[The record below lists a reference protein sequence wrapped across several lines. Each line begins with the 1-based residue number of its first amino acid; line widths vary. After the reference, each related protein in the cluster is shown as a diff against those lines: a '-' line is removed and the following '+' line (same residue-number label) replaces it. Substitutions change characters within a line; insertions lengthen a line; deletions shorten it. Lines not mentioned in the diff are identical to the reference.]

1 MSDPQISV
9 VLPTY
14 NHIQFLPGAVNSI
27 LAQRFTAFELIIVD
41 DGSTDD
47 TSLYL
52 ESIADHRVR
61 IIKHSRNQ
69 RLPAALNTGMR
80 AARGKFVTWIS
91 ADNLVC
97 PDFLMRLYTAL
108 DMHPE
113 CKFAYSQ
120 YNVVDDKNNIYDI
133 RSISNYCYR
142 NLFLYFSGCASFMY
156 LKDIHH
162 NIGYYDECLNGAED
176 YDMLIRIF
184 ECVNFTYIPYVLLSY
199 RVHSESMSENIPD
212 KIIMSG
218 RHAIENAMSRN
229 NGTLDIIKLYPEISQ
244 CKNKNK
250 AEYDACLDFGARI
263 LTTRCAK
270 LLINPKFAFKYFY
283 SALLSGINDPLC
295 VHNIMAMLACTKNM
309 EKNFYLILDD
319 MQEYCH
325 QNKEYL
331 MSIYNNYKGKFFVPI
346 LFPDVDD
353 SEVLSKAMVQA

>member
-1 MSDPQISV
+1 MSDPQVSV

-27 LAQRFTAFELIIVD
+27 LAQRFIAFELIIVD

-52 ESIADHRVR
+52 ESIADPRVR
-61 IIKHSRNQ
+61 VIRHSRNQ

-91 ADNLVC
+91 ADNLAC
-97 PDFLMRLYTAL
+97 PDFLMRLYAAL
-108 DMHPE
+108 NMHPE
-113 CKFAYSQ
+113 YKFAYSQ

-162 NIGYYDECLNGAED
+162 DIGYYDENLNGAED

-184 ECVNFTYIPYVLLSY
+184 ECTNFTYIPYPLLLY
-199 RVHSESMSENIPD
+199 RVHSGSMSGTIPD
-212 KIIMSG
+212 KISISG
-218 RHAIENAMSRN
+218 RHAIENAISRN
-229 NGTLDIIKLYPEISQ
+229 NGILNVVKLYPEISQ

-263 LTTRCAK
+263 LTARCAK
-270 LLINPKFAFKYFY
+270 LLINPMLAFKYFY
-283 SALLSGINDPLC
+283 SALLSGINDHLC
-295 VHNIMAMLACTKNM
+295 IHNIMAMLACTKNM
-309 EKNFYLILDD
+309 EKNFHLILGE

-325 QNKEYL
+325 HNKAYF
-331 MSIYNNYKGKFFVPI
+331 MSIYNNYKGKFFVPVI
-346 LFPDVDD
+346 FPDVDD
-353 SEVLSKAMVQA
+353 SEVLSKTMLKA